1 MAIEQSTERLLDAVM
16 DADAALLD
24 HLDRAIR
31 VRRKQLADRLKLS
44 LQVGDRVRLSQ
55 TARPEYIRGMTAR
68 VARITPDS
76 VFIVLDDK
84 EKAGRFSTSEEVRCP
99 VTILERM

>member
-44 LQVGDRVRLSQ
+44 LQVGDRVRLS
-55 TARPEYIRGMTAR
+55 RPEYIRGMTAR